1 MSHTGVQ
8 MPQRGRTSVIEPRT
22 TADRADR
29 ELLTAEEVA
38 ALLGIG
44 VDWVWEQARKGRIP
58 HIRLGRFR
66 RFRRQAIEEWL
77 EAIEISVGN
86 DRARR

>member
-1 MSHTGVQ
+1 VID
-8 MPQRGRTSVIEPRT
+8 RGT
-22 TADRADR
+22 TAKPTER

-44 VDWVWEQARKGRIP
+44 VDWVWERARKGRIP

-66 RFRRQAIEEWL
+66 RFRRQAIQDWL
-77 EAIEISVGN
+77 DAIEISA
-86 DRARR
+86 ARDTFHR

>member
-1 MSHTGVQ
+1 
-8 MPQRGRTSVIEPRT
+8 VIEPRT
-22 TADRADR
+22 TAEQAER

-58 HIRLGRFR
+58 HIRLGRYR
-66 RFRRQAIEEWL
+66 RFRRQAIQEWL
-77 EAIEISVGN
+77 EAIEISAA
-86 DRARR
+86 DERSRR

>member
-1 MSHTGVQ
+1 
-8 MPQRGRTSVIEPRT
+8 VIEPGT
-22 TADRADR
+22 TAEQAER

-66 RFRRQAIEEWL
+66 RFRRQAIQEWL
-77 EAIEISVGN
+77 EAIEISAA
-86 DRARR
+86 DERSHR

>member
-1 MSHTGVQ
+1 
-8 MPQRGRTSVIEPRT
+8 VIEPET
-22 TADRADR
+22 TAKRAER

-66 RFRRQAIEEWL
+66 RFRRQAIQEWL
-77 EAIEISVGN
+77 EAIEISAAN
-86 DRARR
+86 ERSHR

>member
-1 MSHTGVQ
+1 ME
-8 MPQRGRTSVIEPRT
+8 RRT
-22 TADRADR
+22 TAEQAER

-44 VDWVWEQARKGRIP
+44 VDWVWEQARQGRIP

-66 RFRRQAIEEWL
+66 RFRRQAIQEWL
-77 EAIEISVGN
+77 EAIEISAAHE
-86 DRARR
+86 RSRR

>member
-1 MSHTGVQ
+1 VID
-8 MPQRGRTSVIEPRT
+8 RGT
-22 TADRADR
+22 TAKPTER

-66 RFRRQAIEEWL
+66 RFRRQAIQDRL
-77 EAIEISVGN
+77 DAIEISA
-86 DRARR
+86 ARDTFHR

>member
-1 MSHTGVQ
+1 M
-8 MPQRGRTSVIEPRT
+8 MERRT
-22 TADRADR
+22 TAEQAER

-44 VDWVWEQARKGRIP
+44 VDWVWEQARQGRIP

-66 RFRRQAIEEWL
+66 RFRRQAIQEWL
-77 EAIEISVGN
+77 EAIEISTAHE
-86 DRARR
+86 RSRR

>member
-1 MSHTGVQ
+1 MAHRSPDATRQ
-8 MPQRGRTSVIEPRT
+8 GRTSVIEPGT
-22 TADRADR
+22 TAEQAER

-66 RFRRQAIEEWL
+66 RFRRQAIQEWL
-77 EAIEISVGN
+77 EAIEISAA
-86 DRARR
+86 DERPHR